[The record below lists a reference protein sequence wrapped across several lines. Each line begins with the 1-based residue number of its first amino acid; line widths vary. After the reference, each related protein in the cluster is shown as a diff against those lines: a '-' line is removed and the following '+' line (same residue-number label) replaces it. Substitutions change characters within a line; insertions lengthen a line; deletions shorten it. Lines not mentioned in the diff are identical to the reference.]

1 MEVKREIKEKVIMEK
16 GKKEIEIREEGEQ
29 SIMEMKEMK
38 RKIDKVI
45 DMENI
50 SEEGEIWDNFEKML
64 NGGKRKLR
72 I

>member
-1 MEVKREIKEKVIMEK
+1 
-16 GKKEIEIREEGEQ
+16 
-29 SIMEMKEMK
+29 MEMKEMK